1 MYNNPN
7 SSKQRGDKMSILE
20 KLTNQMTATVESGLS
35 LALHNKNQEVE
46 PIHLIWALLT
56 NSGSILNQ
64 ALNKM
69 NADKAAIE
77 LEAKSASQKLPTVSS
92 VTKETIKLSQNLVRS
107 LQNAEGVMTANG
119 DQYLAV
125 DSWLTAN
132 SNESF
137 IKDVIGKYVDIS
149 EFKKTLESIR
159 GGKQIDSQ
167 SGDETLEALD
177 QYGIDLNQKALDG
190 ELDPVIGRDE
200 EVQRMMQILIR
211 KTKNNPILIGEPG
224 TGKTAIVEG
233 LAQRIVE
240 KEVPL
245 SLQNMRVISLD
256 MSRLIAGAKYRGEF
270 EDRLKAVIDEV
281 KESANVILFIDEIH
295 TIVGAGASEGS
306 MDAAN
311 ILKPALA
318 RGELHTIGATTLK
331 EYRKYFEK
339 DAALQRRFQP
349 VKVGEP
355 SINEALQ
362 ILRGIKDRL
371 ETHHNVIIMDSALV
385 AAAKLSDRYI
395 TDRFLPDKAID
406 LIDEAAAELK
416 MQIESEPTDLARI
429 KREIS
434 TLQVEKEALR
444 MEESEKNTKRLA
456 EIEKELADKEEE
468 RNTLQSRFENEKEV
482 FNQISEVKSAIE
494 SLKIKAE
501 AAKREGE
508 FNKAAE
514 IEYGQIPAEEE
525 KLQKLKD
532 KWDGMVEEG
541 TLLKNSVD
549 EEMIASII
557 SRWTGIPVT
566 KMLQSEKDKILHIED
581 VLKEEVVGQ
590 EDALKAVA
598 RAIKRNKAG
607 LSDVNRPIG
616 SFLFLGPTGVGK
628 TQVAKTLAK
637 FLFDSDKSIVRIDM
651 SEYME
656 KHAAS
661 RLVGAP
667 PGYVGYEEGGQLTE
681 AVRRKPYSVVLFDE
695 IEKAHPDVFN
705 TLLQVLDD
713 GRLTDNK
720 GVTVDFK
727 NTIIIM
733 TSNIASDK
741 IMEFKDPEDRR
752 KAVNDELKNYF
763 KPEFLNRLDD
773 IVIFNALDLDAI
785 TNIVDILFK
794 DIQKKLA
801 ERDIQISL
809 TSAAK
814 AYIAQAGFDPVYGAR
829 PLKRALY
836 EVVEDKLA
844 ELILEDK
851 VVEGSRIEFDAQGDE
866 VIVNIS

>member
-1 MYNNPN
+1 
-7 SSKQRGDKMSILE
+7 MSILE
-20 KLTNQMTATVESGLS
+20 KLTHQMSASIESSVS
-35 LALHNKNQEVE
+35 LALHNKNQEVD
-46 PIHLIWALLT
+46 PLHILWGLLT
-56 NSGSILNQ
+56 NTNSLLQQ
-64 ALNKM
+64 AFNKM
-69 NADKAAIE
+69 NTDKAAIE
-77 LEAKSASQKLPTVSS
+77 LEIKSLINQLPKVSS
-92 VTKETIKLSQNLVRS
+92 VTKETIRLSQKTVAS
-107 LQNAEGVMTANG
+107 LQSAEGVMTANG

-125 DSWLTAN
+125 DAWIIAN
-132 SNESF
+132 IDASF
-137 IKDVIGKYVDIS
+137 IKESIGKYVDLA
-149 EFKKTLESIR
+149 ELKKTLESIR
-159 GGKQIDSQ
+159 GGKSIDSQ
-167 SGDETLEALD
+167 SADESLEALD

-200 EVQRMMQILIR
+200 EIQRMMQILIR

-224 TGKTAIVEG
+224 TGKTALVEG
-233 LAQRIVE
+233 LAQRIVN

-270 EDRLKAVIDEV
+270 EDRLKAVVDEV
-281 KESANVILFIDEIH
+281 KESSNIILFIDEIH

-339 DAALQRRFQP
+339 DTALQRRFQP
-349 VKVGEP
+349 VKVEEP

-362 ILRGIKDRL
+362 ILRGIKERL
-371 ETHHNVIIMDSALV
+371 ESHHNVTITDSALV
-385 AAAKLSDRYI
+385 SAAKLSDRYI

-416 MQIESEPTDLARI
+416 MQIESEPTDLSRV
-429 KREIS
+429 KRALS
-434 TLQVEKEALR
+434 TLLVEKEALL
-444 MEESEKNTKRLA
+444 MEEGDKNANRLE
-456 EIEKELADKEEE
+456 EIEKEVADLEEE
-468 RNTLQSRFENEKEV
+468 KASLQSQFDTEKQV
-482 FNQISEVKSAIE
+482 FNDIATIKSEIE
-494 SLKIKAE
+494 SLKIKATTAE
-501 AAKREGE
+501 REGD
-508 FNKAAE
+508 FTKVAE
-514 IEYGQIPAEEE
+514 IQHGQIPAKEQEVVALE
-525 KLQKLKD
+525 TRWRDMTK
-532 KWDGMVEEG
+532 EG

-549 EEMIASII
+549 EEMIASIV
-557 SRWTGIPVT
+557 SRWTGIPVN
-566 KMLQSEKDKILHIED
+566 KMLQTEKEKILNVENI
-581 VLKEEVVGQ
+581 LNQEVIGQ
-590 EDALKAVA
+590 NEALHAVA

-607 LSDVNRPIG
+607 LSDTNRPIG
-616 SFLFLGPTGVGK
+616 SFMFLGPTGVGK

-637 FLFDSDKSIVRIDM
+637 FLFDSEKSLIRIDM

-667 PGYVGYEEGGQLTE
+667 PGYVGYDEGGQLTE

-720 GVTVDFK
+720 GVTIDFK

-741 IMEFKDPEDRR
+741 IMEFEDRNDR
-752 KAVNDELKNYF
+752 EKAVNDDLKRHF

-773 IVIFNALDLDAI
+773 IVIFNPLDLEAI
-785 TNIVDILFK
+785 RGIVDILFK
-794 DIQKKLA
+794 SIKAKLA
-801 ERDIQISL
+801 SRDITVELSQN
-809 TSAAK
+809 AK
-814 AYIAQAGFDPVYGAR
+814 DYIAEVGFDPVYGAR

-836 EVVEDKLA
+836 DVVEDRLA

-851 VVEGSRIEFDAQGDE
+851 VIEGSTVTFDVVDDE
-866 VIVNIS
+866 VIVNIK